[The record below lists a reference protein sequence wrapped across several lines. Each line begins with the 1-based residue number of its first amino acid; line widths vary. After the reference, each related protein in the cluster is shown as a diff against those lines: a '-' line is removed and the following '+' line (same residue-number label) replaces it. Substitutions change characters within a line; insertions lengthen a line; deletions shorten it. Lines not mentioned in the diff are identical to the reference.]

1 MPIIQNPITFIYCA
15 VLKGPIFCKEKSA
28 DVSKITRSVTDSA
41 KLASDIFESVVGLGN
56 PYNLNMHQADIL
68 ELAIAVQ
75 YSTSLE
81 GKEVLASQLTDLS
94 EMSRD
99 IKDQIIGINSR
110 GINTFSFIAYEFS
123 RLQDLIELIQKGSGE
138 YTTQQVSHNLGI
150 LFERISGDLARLL
163 NDIELSIPLTS
174 QAADLGTVIT
184 GQLLESYSKLLKIK
198 EDTPLWK
205 KFLEQGSWSQQQLA
219 RDLSLTSESASV
231 ISLHIADHQLS
242 AEDEVCSM
250 RHIINEFKQAVR
262 DSKVPKKVLKKKL
275 KLEGYTLKQL
285 WTFILQSLDTHI
297 RTHTL

>member
-1 MPIIQNPITFIYCA
+1 MPIIQNSITFIYCA
-15 VLKGPIFCKEKSA
+15 VLKGLIFCKEKSA
-28 DVSKITRSVTDSA
+28 EVSKITGSVTDSA
-41 KLASDIFESVVGLGN
+41 KLASDIFESVVRLGN
-56 PYNLNMHQADIL
+56 PYNLNVHQADIL

-81 GKEVLASQLTDLS
+81 GEEVLASQLTDLS

-110 GINTFSFIAYEFS
+110 GINTFSFIAYE
-123 RLQDLIELIQKGSGE
+123 DLIELIQKGSGE

-150 LFERISGDLARLL
+150 LFERLSGDLARLL

-219 RDLSLTSESASV
+219 RDLSLTSESVQSLKTASV
-231 ISLHIADHQLS
+231 IGLHIADHQLS
-242 AEDEVCSM
+242 AEDEVHSM
-250 RHIINEFKQAVR
+250 EHIINEFKQAVR

-275 KLEGYTLKQL
+275 ELEG
-285 WTFILQSLDTHI
+285 
-297 RTHTL
+297 